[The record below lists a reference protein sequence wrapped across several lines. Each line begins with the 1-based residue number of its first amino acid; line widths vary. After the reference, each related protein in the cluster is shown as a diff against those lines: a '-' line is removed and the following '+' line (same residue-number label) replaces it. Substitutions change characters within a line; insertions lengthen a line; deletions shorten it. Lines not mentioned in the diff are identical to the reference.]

1 MPTTQR
7 VEAFINRVLSN
18 AHAEA
23 IEEFYHEDA
32 TMQENQ
38 SPPRGPRA
46 ALVDGERKTLARHK
60 SVDTKMIGPYFISGD
75 NVVIRWVFRFT
86 RPDDTVMQ
94 MEEIAYQTWRGDR
107 IAAECFFYDPTQLR
121 A

>member
-7 VEAFINRVLSN
+7 VEAFIDRVLSN

-23 IEEFYHEDA
+23 IEEFYHDDA

-38 SPPRGPRA
+38 SAPRGPRSV
-46 ALVDGERKTLARHK
+46 LVDGERKTLARHK
-60 SVDTKMIGPYFISGD
+60 SVDTQMVGPYFIAGD
-75 NVVIRWVFRFT
+75 HVIIHWIFRFT
-86 RPDDTVMQ
+86 RPDDTVMTI
-94 MEEIAYQTWRGDR
+94 EELAHQKWRDDR
-107 IAAECFFYDPTQLR
+107 IATERFYYDPAQLR